1 MNVSKKLLLV
11 LLPLV
16 LVACKSNKEEEE
28 AAEETV
34 IPSEVALADVS
45 SGNCLDLEKLSRVLQ
60 SPQFSVPAAIM
71 TTNLKPLDLMPQ
83 AKINYFSYATFNYK
97 VSAVNEMGLFTQI
110 RQKDCKTVQML
121 SASEEVM
128 TFEVVDSSEKEIT
141 IKLKDKFRDTMVAA
155 QKKALFERQQPYQIT
170 YKYLSPHSLAITEKY
185 STVDPLCISKS
196 ALSFEIRKDLHWA
209 SRVTEL
215 PQNYEI
221 DTQYLN
227 QVKES
232 VAPEALAQV
241 TSLEA
246 PENIPVESIRAVMRS
261 PLKEELKLCVQ

>member
-1 MNVSKKLLLV
+1 MNVSKKMLLV
-11 LLPLV
+11 FLPLA
-16 LVACKSNKEEEE
+16 LVACKSNKEEAVEE
-28 AAEETV
+28 PV

-45 SGNCLDLEKLSRVLQ
+45 SGSCLDLEKLSRVLQ

-71 TTNLKPLDLMPQ
+71 TTSLKPLDVMPQ

-128 TFEVVDSSEKEIT
+128 TFEIIDSSEKEIT
-141 IKLKDKFRDTMVAA
+141 IKLKDKFRDTMIAA
-155 QKKALFERQQPYQIT
+155 QKKALFDRQQPYQIT
-170 YKYLSPHSLAITEKY
+170 YKYLSPHSLSITEKY
-185 STVDPLCISKS
+185 STVDPICISKT
-196 ALSFEIRKDLHWA
+196 ALSFEIKKDLHWA
-209 SRVTEL
+209 SRVNEL

-221 DTQYLN
+221 DSHYLS

-232 VAPEALAQV
+232 VTPDALAQV
-241 TSLEA
+241 SSLEA
-246 PENIPVESIRAVMRS
+246 PESIPVESIRAVMRS